1 MDGSPRLQRSQF
13 MTPGH
18 LHDNPGSFPGAQHSR
33 LSGSLSRPILPLGR
47 CLYLRGLVLFLQ
59 GRWVFFVFVFFNR
72 EGMSLA
78 PGSWVLVAE
87 WKGVSLR
94 LGIPRGLTRILFG
107 GEIVDVCQGQRIFLE
122 GQPVFSAPKYL
133 SLLKKFFSCEI

>member
-1 MDGSPRLQRSQF
+1 MDGSPSFQRSQF

-59 GRWVFFVFVFFNR
+59 GRWVFFIFVFVFFNP

-94 LGIPRGLTRILFG
+94 LGIPRGLTWILFR
-107 GEIVDVCQGQRIFLE
+107 GEIVDVRPGKEYSLKANLVL
-122 GQPVFSAPKYL
+122 VFSAPKYL
-133 SLLKKFFSCEI
+133 SLL